1 MLPTYARQVRNN
13 FLSYMTP
20 LDDPDG
26 RPKITSFFTFE
37 DDRLD
42 PSACT
47 ERIGLQPTGTGI
59 TGQMLPGR
67 RWPVPHSFWEVEFY
81 QERQD
86 RIETGL
92 RKLLD
97 LLWPARLSIMSFLA
111 ETSFSATFGSNITLR
126 AEEATCE
133 ITAETISRLAFF
145 GTNYIMD
152 IFDFRDTTSH
162 LPPEPAGFRG
172 DPDPLPFVTTSYI
185 IDSTALDPQEFC
197 NLTGLLPLPLVSRQD
212 SFATRLAPKSLLVMD
227 LRKRRIDTTDAGV
240 SELLDLLWPFR
251 ERLTIFLQQ
260 AEISS
265 RVISTVWIDHHRPVY
280 ELLPDSLR
288 RLAALG
294 AGYRLEVFD
303 YRDEKVIHRME
314 DFVPGWGT
322 DSGGGS

>member
-1 MLPTYARQVRNN
+1 LNYV
-13 FLSYMTP
+13 TP
-20 LDDPDG
+20 PDDPDG

-42 PSACT
+42 PTACT

-81 QERQD
+81 QERQH

-111 ETSFSATFGSNITLR
+111 ETSFSATFGSNVTLQ
-126 AEEATCE
+126 AEEAICE
-133 ITAETISRLAFF
+133 ITAETLSRLAFF

-162 LPPEPAGFRG
+162 LPPEPGGLRD

-185 IDSTALDPQEFC
+185 IDSTALAPQEFGS
-197 NLTGLLPLPLVSRQD
+197 LTGLVPLPLVSGQD
-212 SFATRLAPKSLLVMD
+212 PYATKVAPKSLLVMD
-227 LRKRRIDTTDAGV
+227 LRRRRIDCTDAGV
-240 SELLDLLWPFR
+240 SELLDLLWPFH
-251 ERLTIFLQQ
+251 ERLTGLLQQ

-265 RVISTVWIDHHRPVY
+265 WVTSTVWIHRHDTVY
-280 ELLPDSLR
+280 ELLPTSLR

-303 YRDEKVIHRME
+303 YRDEKVFHRME
-314 DFVPGWGT
+314 DLVPGWGT